1 MRESCVC
8 VFVCLL
14 HVSLYKLVQE
24 YLYECICA
32 CACVCCYCTPVGYL
46 SAMVERG
53 FGDSVD

>member
-1 MRESCVC
+1 M
-8 VFVCLL
+8 FVCLL
-14 HVSLYKLVQE
+14 HVSLYILVHE